1 MRPRPRRRPGPA
13 GPRHQELVG
22 PFTVFAPA
30 NEVFGEGGGLLVP
43 KNIKELAAVLTYYVV
58 SSNILRH
65 RGGGSGGGGAR
76 RAAAAAA
83 ARSGRQRAA
92 AARGQLVAR
101 WPAVRR

>member
-76 RAAAAAA
+76 RAAEGGGG
-83 ARSGRQRAA
+83 ARPTGGTLACSTKVG
-92 AARGQLVAR
+92 G
-101 WPAVRR
+101 

>member
-58 SSNILRH
+58 SGNILRH

-83 ARSGRQRAA
+83 ARGGRQRAA

>member
-58 SSNILRH
+58 SGNILRH
-65 RGGGSGGGGAR
+65 RGGGSGGGGGGAR
-76 RAAAAAA
+76 RAAEGGGG
-83 ARSGRQRAA
+83 ARPTGGTLACSTKVG
-92 AARGQLVAR
+92 G
-101 WPAVRR
+101 